1 MKVVRSLARGLV
13 CVAALATGAC
23 AASPQYPVREG
34 DAPGTGGLVPPTPR
48 FQIAANSAPAPQAVA
63 PAASPRAAAPVTAT
77 APTPAPVPE
86 PTPLPPVK
94 PEPQPVPVPPPL
106 RVTVRSGETIYD
118 VAARNRAP
126 VRGIIDANNLTP
138 PYDLRAGQVL
148 TVPRPATHV
157 VQEGDTLF
165 GVARRFMV
173 DVHSLASLNDLTLQS
188 RLRVGQPLALPSGAK
203 DTGVTPPSPTP
214 TLAAVSGE
222 PAEPATTRPAR
233 PGPSYSSS
241 SSSTAS
247 TGATSR
253 PTYVPPP
260 VSPSMSAEVSEATA
274 AEAAA
279 VGCGPAPVAA
289 RSRRSAHTVADAY
302 AAVERSPTAIAPDS
316 PAPPANE
323 PPPVAQTPFETAAVE
338 SGGGRFVW
346 PVKGPVIST
355 FGPKPTLA
363 QNDGIDIGAAFG
375 TPVVATADGH
385 VVFNGAVAGQGKT
398 ILLKHYDDNWA
409 SVYGQLSR
417 SLVKNEEKVKKGQVI
432 ACIGQG
438 QNFAQPQLH
447 FELRYRAAPTE
458 KHRPVNPLL
467 ILAPSDNR

>member
-1 MKVVRSLARGLV
+1 MTVVRSLSKGLV
-13 CVAALATGAC
+13 CVAALASGAC

-34 DAPGTGGLVPPTPR
+34 DAPGSGRLVPVAPR
-48 FQIAANSAPAPQAVA
+48 FQIASNT
-63 PAASPRAAAPVTAT
+63 AASPQPVARAAAPQAT
-77 APTPAPVPE
+77 SPAPVQD

-94 PEPQPVPVPPPL
+94 PEPQPVPVPAPL

-126 VRGIIDANNLTP
+126 VRGIIDTNNLTP
-138 PYDLRAGQVL
+138 PYELRAGQVL
-148 TVPRPATHV
+148 TVPRPASYV

-165 GVARRFMV
+165 GVSRRFLV
-173 DVHSLASLNDLTLQS
+173 DVRSLATLNDLTLQS
-188 RLRVGQPLALPSGAK
+188 RLRVGQPLSLPSGAK
-203 DTGVTPPSPTP
+203 DTGFTPPGPTP

-222 PAEPATTRPAR
+222 PAEPPPARPVRSGTSTSTTASSSSAPAMTRPA
-233 PGPSYSSS
+233 
-241 SSSTAS
+241 
-247 TGATSR
+247 
-253 PTYVPPP
+253 YVPPP
-260 VSPSMSAEVSEATA
+260 VSEASA

-289 RSRRSAHTVADAY
+289 RTRRPAHTVADAY

-316 PAPPANE
+316 PAQPSNE
-323 PPPVAQTPFETAAVE
+323 PPPVAQSPFETAAVE

-346 PVKGPVIST
+346 PVKGPVLST

-363 QNDGIDIGAAFG
+363 QNDGVDIGAAFG

-398 ILLKHYDDNWA
+398 VLLKHYDDNWA

-467 ILAPSDNR
+467 ILAPGDNR

>member
-1 MKVVRSLARGLV
+1 
-13 CVAALATGAC
+13 
-23 AASPQYPVREG
+23 
-34 DAPGTGGLVPPTPR
+34 
-48 FQIAANSAPAPQAVA
+48 
-63 PAASPRAAAPVTAT
+63 
-77 APTPAPVPE
+77 
-86 PTPLPPVK
+86 VK
-94 PEPQPVPVPPPL
+94 PEPQAVPVPAPL
-106 RVTVRSGETIYD
+106 RATVRSGETLYD

-138 PYDLRAGQVL
+138 PYELRAGQVL
-148 TVPRPATHV
+148 TVPRPASYV

-165 GVARRFMV
+165 GVSRRFLV
-173 DVHSLASLNDLTLQS
+173 DVRSLATLNDLTLQS
-188 RLRVGQPLALPSGAK
+188 RLRVGQPLSLPSGAK
-203 DTGVTPPSPTP
+203 DTGFTPPGPTP
-214 TLAAVSGE
+214 TLAAVSGAA
-222 PAEPATTRPAR
+222 AEAPPAR
-233 PGPSYSSS
+233 PVRSGTPASTSASS
-241 SSSTAS
+241 SSSTA
-247 TGATSR
+247 GVAR
-253 PTYVPPP
+253 PAYVPPQ
-260 VSPSMSAEVSEATA
+260 VSEASAT
-274 AEAAA
+274 EAAA

-289 RSRRSAHTVADAY
+289 RARRPAHTVADAY

-316 PAPPANE
+316 PTPPSNE
-323 PPPVAQTPFETAAVE
+323 PPPVAQTPFEIAAVE

-346 PVKGPVIST
+346 PVKGPVLST

-363 QNDGIDIGAAFG
+363 QNDGVDIGAAFG

-398 ILLKHYDDNWA
+398 VLLKHYDDNWA

-467 ILAPSDNR
+467 ILAPGDNR

>member
-1 MKVVRSLARGLV
+1 MTVVRSLARGLV

-23 AASPQYPVREG
+23 AASPHYPVREG
-34 DAPGTGGLVPPTPR
+34 DAPGTGGLVPVTPR
-48 FQIAANSAPAPQAVA
+48 FQIAANTVA
-63 PAASPRAAAPVTAT
+63 PPPTSTRAAGSSATAT
-77 APTPAPVPE
+77 PIPLQD

-94 PEPQPVPVPPPL
+94 TEPQPVPVPPPV
-106 RVTVRSGETIYD
+106 RVTVRAGDTLYD

-126 VRGIIDANNLTP
+126 VRGIIDANSLVP
-138 PYDLRAGQVL
+138 PYELRAGQVL
-148 TVPRPATHV
+148 TVPRPATHL
-157 VQEGDTLF
+157 VQDGDTLF

-188 RLRVGQPLALPSGAK
+188 RIRVGQALALPSGAR
-203 DTGVTPPSPTP
+203 DTGFTPPGPTSS
-214 TLAAVSGE
+214 LAAAGHE
-222 PAEPATTRPAR
+222 PSEVPTRPVRSGA
-233 PGPSYSSS
+233 SSAAA
-241 SSSTAS
+241 AS
-247 TGATSR
+247 TSSLPSEGRTA
-253 PTYVPPP
+253 YVPPP
-260 VSPSMSAEVSEATA
+260 VSEASA

-289 RSRRSAHTVADAY
+289 RNRRSAHTVADAY

-316 PAPPANE
+316 PAPPSNE

-346 PVKGPVIST
+346 PVKGPVLST
-355 FGPKPTLA
+355 FGPKPTMA
-363 QNDGIDIGAAFG
+363 QNDGIDIGAGFG

-398 ILLKHYDDNWA
+398 VLLKHYDDNWA

-447 FELRYRAAPTE
+447 FELRYRVAPTE

-467 ILAPSDNR
+467 ILAPGDNR